1 MTNKKEW
8 MVPMTPIRNADCSA
22 RSAGQSQAASLPA
35 ARVTELRQQVRN
47 GYYATDS
54 MMDAVARLIY
64 LRGDL

>member
-1 MTNKKEW
+1 MANKNEW
-8 MVPMTPIRNADCSA
+8 IVPMTPVRNADRSA
-22 RSAGQSQAASLPA
+22 RAVGLPRSASLPT
-35 ARVTELRQQVRN
+35 ARVTELRQQVLS